1 MPDSLPNVAGDT
13 SPRSGPEPATSPA
26 QPGRV
31 LQMRP
36 PESTPETLDEA
47 LSEVIEEVQNGG
59 SGWRRFETQ
68 VFETWQEISAEAQSL
83 FKDLS
88 TQARRLS
95 QERPLYV
102 IGVVTLASCFL
113 GAVLRATRSR
123 YE

>member
-13 SPRSGPEPATSPA
+13 SPSPGPEPATSPA

-36 PESTPETLDEA
+36 PESTPETLDER

-68 VFETWQEISAEAQSL
+68 VSETWQEISAEAQSL

-102 IGVVTLASCFL
+102 IGLVTLASFFL

>member
-1 MPDSLPNVAGDT
+1 
-13 SPRSGPEPATSPA
+13 
-26 QPGRV
+26 
-31 LQMRP
+31 MRP

-59 SGWRRFETQ
+59 SGGRRFETQ
-68 VFETWQEISAEAQSL
+68 VSETWQEIFAEAQSL
-83 FKDLS
+83 FKGLS

>member
-13 SPRSGPEPATSPA
+13 SPSSGPEPASSPA

-36 PESTPETLDEA
+36 ESTPETLDER

-59 SGWRRFETQ
+59 SGWRHFETQ
-68 VFETWQEISAEAQSL
+68 VSETWQEISAEAQSL

-88 TQARRLS
+88 TQARRLL
-95 QERPLYV
+95 QERPLHV

>member
-1 MPDSLPNVAGDT
+1 
-13 SPRSGPEPATSPA
+13 

-36 PESTPETLDEA
+36 ESTPETLDER

-59 SGWRRFETQ
+59 SRGRRFQTPGS
-68 VFETWQEISAEAQSL
+68 ETWQEIFSETQNL
-83 FKDLS
+83 FKGLLTPD
-88 TQARRLS
+88 RRPS
-95 QERPLYV
+95 QERSLYV